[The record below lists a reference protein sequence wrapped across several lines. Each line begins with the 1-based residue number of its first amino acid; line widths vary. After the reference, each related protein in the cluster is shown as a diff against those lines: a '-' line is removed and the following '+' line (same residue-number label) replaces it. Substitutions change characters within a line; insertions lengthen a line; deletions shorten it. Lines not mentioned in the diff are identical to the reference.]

1 MYCVGICHNS
11 TTLNDKYECNNSSD
25 MKKIGIIVGCVVGGI
40 VVIVIIAVSISVVVK
55 KSKQ

>member
-11 TTLNDKYECNNSSD
+11 TTLNSKYECNYSSD

-40 VVIVIIAVSISVVVK
+40 VVIVIIAVSISVIVK
-55 KSKQ
+55 KNK